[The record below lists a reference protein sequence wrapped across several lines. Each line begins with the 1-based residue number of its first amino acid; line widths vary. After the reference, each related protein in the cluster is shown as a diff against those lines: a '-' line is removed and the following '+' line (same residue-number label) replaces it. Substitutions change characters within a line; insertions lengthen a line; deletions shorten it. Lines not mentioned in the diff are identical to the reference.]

1 MKFYLLYPLKGS
13 WIQKLVVSNCPRIL
27 KFSAFSDIIRPI
39 VCGVIRNSSAV
50 FGTFSSFGWVSTYIS
65 NEGLYVFTVG
75 KSLKKVQFWKSIYIL
90 CLKDQKKS
98 VFFFKYGFEKS
109 SNMSE
114 KFLTFL
120 LLLPIFPFSHST
132 QIGFYIFTRWRSPF
146 GRLLLT
152 QIVYGHTINVHR
164 DLSSIEYGHTISV
177 HRDLNSIEYGHN
189 IDVHK
194 IDDWYDNSQTGWWE
208 NRNY

>member
-39 VCGVIRNSSAV
+39 VCGVIRNSLAV

-98 VFFFKYGFEKS
+98 GFF
-109 SNMSE
+109 SNMVLKNHQICLKS
-114 KFLTFL
+114 FWLSFY
-120 LLLPIFPFSHST
+120 FYPFSHST
-132 QIGFYIFTRWRSPF
+132 QIGFYI
-146 GRLLLT
+146 
-152 QIVYGHTINVHR
+152 N
-164 DLSSIEYGHTISV
+164 IEACSNTT
-177 HRDLNSIEYGHN
+177 N
-189 IDVHK
+189 
-194 IDDWYDNSQTGWWE
+194 Q
-208 NRNY
+208 

>member
-98 VFFFKYGFEKS
+98 FFFQIWFWKIIKYVWKVFDFPS
-109 SNMSE
+109 
-114 KFLTFL
+114 TFTHF
-120 LLLPIFPFSHST
+120 PIA
-132 QIGFYIFTRWRSPF
+132 
-146 GRLLLT
+146 L
-152 QIVYGHTINVHR
+152 
-164 DLSSIEYGHTISV
+164 
-177 HRDLNSIEYGHN
+177 
-189 IDVHK
+189 K
-194 IDDWYDNSQTGWWE
+194 
-208 NRNY
+208 